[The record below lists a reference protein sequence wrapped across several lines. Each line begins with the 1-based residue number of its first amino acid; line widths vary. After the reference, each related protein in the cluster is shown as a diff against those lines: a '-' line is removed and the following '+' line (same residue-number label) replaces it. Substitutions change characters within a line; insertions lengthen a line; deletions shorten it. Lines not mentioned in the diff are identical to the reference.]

1 MKNIL
6 VIGSANMD
14 LTVYTDRMPK
24 LGETVTGYDF
34 SLNCGGKGANQAVA
48 AAKLGGSVSFIGA
61 LGKDAYGDNLIENFK
76 QHNIKFE
83 GVVSDKVST
92 GTASITVV
100 GGDNFIILNEG
111 ANGIVTPEL
120 IEEKADLIKEADFLI
135 MQLEIPAESV
145 ARAAEI
151 AKSGGTAV
159 VINPAPM
166 KEMPDSLFAATD
178 IMIPN
183 EHEAELLAGIAVRSK
198 ADAERAI
205 NAIRS
210 KGVKTVIITLGEKG
224 CVYNVEEEIFEHP
237 AEKSEVVDTTSAG
250 DTFIGALCVKLSEG
264 ESIHKAVSFATKAAA
279 ITVSRKGASASIPYA
294 YEIE

>member
-14 LTVYTDRMPK
+14 LTIFTDRMPK
-24 LGETVTGYDF
+24 LGETVRGYDF

-61 LGKDAYGDNLIENFK
+61 LGKDAYGETLLGNFK
-76 QHNIKFE
+76 QNNIRFE
-83 GVVSDKVST
+83 GFVSDKVST

-183 EHEAELLAGIAVRSK
+183 EHEAELLTGIEVRSK

-205 NAIRS
+205 KAIKS
-210 KGVKTVIITLGEKG
+210 KGVGTVIITLGEKG
-224 CVYNVEEEIFEHP
+224 CVYNVGEEIFEHP
-237 AEKSEVVDTTSAG
+237 AENANVVDTTSAG

-264 ESIHKAVSFATKAAA
+264 ESIHNAVSFASKAAA

-294 YEIE
+294 YEIK

>member
-1 MKNIL
+1 MKKIL
-6 VIGSANMD
+6 IIGSANMD

-24 LGETVTGYDF
+24 LGETLTGYDF

-61 LGKDAYGDNLIENFK
+61 LGKDAYGETILGNLK
-76 QHNIKFE
+76 QNNIKFE
-83 GVVSDKVST
+83 GVVLDKVST

-120 IEEKADLIKEADFLI
+120 IEEKADLIKESDFLI
-135 MQLEIPAESV
+135 MQLEIPAETV

-151 AKSGGTAV
+151 AKSVGTAV

-183 EHEAELLAGIAVRSK
+183 EHEAELLTGIAVRNK

-205 NAIRS
+205 KAIIS
-210 KGVKTVIITLGEKG
+210 KGVKTVIITLGENG
-224 CVYNVEEEIFEHP
+224 CVYNIGEEIFEHS
-237 AEKSEVVDTTSAG
+237 AEKADVVDTTSAG
-250 DTFIGALCVKLSEG
+250 DTFIGAFCVRLSEG
-264 ESIHKAVSFATKAAA
+264 ESIHNAVSYATKAAA

>member
-1 MKNIL
+1 MKKIL

-14 LTVYTDRMPK
+14 LTVFADRMPK

-48 AAKLGGSVSFIGA
+48 AAKLGGLVSFIGA
-61 LGKDAYGDNLIENFK
+61 LGKDAYGETLLENFK
-76 QHNIKFE
+76 QNNIRFE

-111 ANGIVTPEL
+111 ANGIVSPEL

-135 MQLEIPAESV
+135 MQLEIPAETV
-145 ARAAEI
+145 ARAAVI

-166 KEMPDSLFAATD
+166 KEMPDSLFTVTD

-183 EHEAELLAGIAVRSK
+183 EHEAELLTGIAVRNK

-205 NAIRS
+205 KAIRS
-210 KGVKTVIITLGEKG
+210 KGVKTIIITLGEKG
-224 CVYNVEEEIFEHP
+224 CFYNIGEEIFVHP
-237 AEKSEVVDTTSAG
+237 AEKAEVVDTTSAG

>member
-1 MKNIL
+1 MKKIL

-14 LTVYTDRMPK
+14 LTVFTDRMPK

-48 AAKLGGSVSFIGA
+48 AAKLGGSVIFIGA
-61 LGKDAYGDNLIENFK
+61 LGKDAYGETLLGNFK
-76 QHNIKFE
+76 QNNIRFE

-111 ANGIVTPEL
+111 ANGIVSPEL

-135 MQLEIPAESV
+135 MQLEIPAETV

-159 VINPAPM
+159 AINPAPM

-183 EHEAELLAGIAVRSK
+183 EHEAELLTGIAVRNK

-205 NAIRS
+205 KAIRT

-224 CVYNVEEEIFEHP
+224 CVYNIGEEIFVHP
-237 AEKSEVVDTTSAG
+237 AEKAEVVDTTSAG

>member
-14 LTVYTDRMPK
+14 LTIFTDRMPK

-61 LGKDAYGDNLIENFK
+61 LGNDAYGDTLIENFK
-76 QHNIKFE
+76 QHIIKFE

-111 ANGIVTPEL
+111 ANGIVAPEL

-135 MQLEIPAESV
+135 MQLEIPAETV

-183 EHEAELLAGIAVRSK
+183 EHEAELLTGIAVRNK
-198 ADAERAI
+198 ADAEKAI
-205 NAIRS
+205 KAIRS

-224 CVYNVEEEIFEHP
+224 CVYNVGEEIFEH
-237 AEKSEVVDTTSAG
+237 
-250 DTFIGALCVKLSEG
+250 
-264 ESIHKAVSFATKAAA
+264 
-279 ITVSRKGASASIPYA
+279 
-294 YEIE
+294 